1 MHQGDRNMQI
11 SSEAARSERLLPARE
26 VYATRLGIS
35 RSTFYDLISKGEFPA
50 AVRITRQRVGWR
62 ESAVNDWILSR
73 PRADAET

>member
-1 MHQGDRNMQI
+1 MQI
-11 SSEAARSERLLPARE
+11 SSKAARSERLLPARE

-35 RSTFYDLISKGEFPA
+35 HWTFYDLISKGEFPA
-50 AVRITRQRVGWR
+50 AVSTRQRVGWR